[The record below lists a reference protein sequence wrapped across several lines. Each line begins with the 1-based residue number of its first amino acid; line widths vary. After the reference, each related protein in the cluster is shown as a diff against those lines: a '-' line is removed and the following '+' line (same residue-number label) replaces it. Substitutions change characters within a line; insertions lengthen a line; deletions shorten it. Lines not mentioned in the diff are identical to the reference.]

1 MRNIQTLLLSNSE
14 LFNSVNFKYDKYA
27 GCPINNVRNFCDL
40 GYDEINVF
48 SVSRYSDTRPSLKFL
63 ERLVRAS
70 TVPISYG
77 GGVTSIEF
85 LSSLYDIG
93 FDKVVIN
100 SYRQISTPI
109 LEAFS
114 RLRGKQS
121 LAACVNFR
129 SNSDYKILS
138 LDNNSLSLLNTDL
151 FSELDYLRALP
162 FGEVLIQDVSYDGL
176 GLGLD
181 LHVLKNVTSEDWP
194 FQLVF
199 SGGADYKSRNMIDF
213 DDRFSVAGGTKGL
226 YFGSLRSVLCQ
237 YN

>member
-1 MRNIQTLLLSNSE
+1 MRNIQTLLLSNRE

-27 GCPINNVRNFCDL
+27 GCPINNIRNFCDL

-48 SVSRYSDTRPSLKFL
+48 SVSRYTNTQPSLKFL

-85 LSSLYDIG
+85 LSNLYDIG

-100 SYRQISTPI
+100 SYRQFTPAI
-109 LEAFS
+109 LEEFS

-129 SNSDYKILS
+129 SDSKNQVVS
-138 LDNNSLSLLNTDL
+138 LDNDNISLLNTEL
-151 FSELDYLRALP
+151 FDELNYLSRLP
-162 FGEVLIQDVSYDGL
+162 FGEVLIQDVSNDGDGR
-176 GLGLD
+176 GLSLP
-181 LHVLKNVTSEDWP
+181 VVNSISSNDWP
-194 FQLVF
+194 FQTIF
-199 SGGADYKSRNMIDF
+199 SGGADSKSKNLIEF
-213 DDRFSVAGGTKGL
+213 DDRFSVGGGTKGL